1 MICFVNFTL
10 SEKYFSMQRKALS
23 IRDILNIIEFIQT
36 NTVYNK
42 FTVQPLT
49 YPEAFRHAIELV
61 IVDGVCLGIDI
72 AGDSEKLSII
82 KDCY

>member
-36 NTVYNK
+36 NTV
-42 FTVQPLT
+42 
-49 YPEAFRHAIELV
+49 
-61 IVDGVCLGIDI
+61 
-72 AGDSEKLSII
+72 
-82 KDCY
+82 